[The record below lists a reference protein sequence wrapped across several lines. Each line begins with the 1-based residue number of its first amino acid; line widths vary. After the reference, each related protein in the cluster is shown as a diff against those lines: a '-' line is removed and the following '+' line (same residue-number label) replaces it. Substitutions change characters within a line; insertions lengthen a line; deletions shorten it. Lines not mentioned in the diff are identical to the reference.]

1 MPDKLEANRCS
12 AGFTLVETMVAL
24 LVFSITVAIT
34 VGIFARATQI
44 QRQAFDAQRVVE
56 NMIFTMEALS
66 RDIRVSEI
74 CVETSPACSCIETSP
89 ACLLTSLTITHPS
102 KGKITYALDTARGVL
117 TKTEEGILVDMTADD
132 VNFTKFNFW
141 VRGVGID
148 NRQPRVTMVISVQ
161 NRTGQVV
168 QFNLQASI
176 TSRDVTDEF
185 QN

>member
-74 CVETSPACSCIETSP
+74 CVETSP